1 MSDELKVLSVM
12 LVIWAGIFLYL
23 LKIDADV
30 RRLKRG
36 RDDR

>member
-1 MSDELKVLSVM
+1 MSDGIKVLVVI
-12 LVIWAGIFLYL
+12 LVIWLGIFLYL

-36 RDDR
+36 PHDR